1 MPRVPDVP
9 CSNCGTLMWRGRG
22 TAQNPI
28 CRPCRKARR
37 EAWKAEGRPCR
48 TCGKRAATGD
58 RPDCSPCITAR
69 QVKICSTPDCG
80 RKVQARGLCA
90 THWSAD
96 YRARTGYKSKPK
108 PRVFGGTCAFCE
120 APFVATTRET
130 RFCSQRCAQRDIR
143 GWSRSKEIAHWKSPR
158 KLRPTPRSTVNH
170 PPRTWV
176 SGTCPQC
183 GEWFT
188 CLDWV
193 GAIYCS
199 KRCARHAGR
208 ARRGA
213 FAPPDTLRLAVYER
227 DGWTCQLC
235 GDSTSREHVSG
246 DPFSPTLDHVIPR
259 SLGGGDDESNLRLT
273 HAICNSLRRDQSE
286 VSYAAAFAVWNSRS
300 RQEASSQG

>member
-37 EAWKAEGRPCR
+37 EAWEAEGRACR
-48 TCGKRAATGD
+48 ICGKRTSRARDSKCLECLTEG
-58 RPDCSPCITAR
+58 RTQICSIPDC
-69 QVKICSTPDCG
+69 D
-80 RKVQARGLCA
+80 RKVQARGLCI

-130 RFCSQRCAQRDIR
+130 RFCSLTCAQRDR
-143 GWSRSKEIAHWKSPR
+143 YGWSKSKALVLWSPLVSENRSPA
-158 KLRPTPRSTVNH
+158 
-170 PPRTWV
+170 PRTSARLRVWV

-188 CLDWV
+188 CPDWV
-193 GAIYCS
+193 GATYCS
-199 KRCARHAGR
+199 KRCARRAGA

-235 GDSTSREHVSG
+235 GDPTSREYISG
-246 DPFSPTLDHVIPR
+246 DPFSPTLDHILPR

-286 VSYAAAFAVWNSRS
+286 VFYAAAFAVWNSRS